1 MDQRRV
7 FLAVGL
13 SFLLLLL
20 WQNFVVA
27 PYRQPPPDAPVTVV
41 PPTTP
46 GAPAAP
52 NAPAPAAT
60 ASSMAVLAGGTPVVI
75 DTDVIRAEL
84 TSTGGRL
91 ASLRLKK
98 FQETVAKDS
107 PPLDLVGKSPV
118 LPLTMTL
125 APGITDAGVVYTP
138 DRTSVT
144 LTGDQEGV
152 VVLKGI
158 APDGRTVEKKFTF
171 KGNSYVFDVAAGGA
185 SPGLLLTAIAKEGA
199 AGGQQPGNEVAIALA
214 NQKLVE
220 HATADF
226 ADETVK
232 LDGASW
238 AGFSAQ
244 YFVSL
249 ALPADGTVPIV
260 MESVR
265 TGLTDDEKKP
275 EKMPVVQLDRGSTD
289 PGSAYRVFMGPKE
302 RDILAAAGHNLD
314 RALDFGWFWFIA
326 LPLLYLL
333 KLLHSITG
341 NYGIDII
348 VLTTL
353 VKVVTIPLTHSSLR
367 NMKEMQKL
375 QPEMAKLRERH
386 KDDQVAL
393 QKEVMD
399 LYKRHKVNPFS
410 GCLPMVLQIP
420 IFVGLY
426 NALNHAIELRHA
438 PFMLWIND
446 LSAPDKLMVAGV
458 PIPVLTL
465 LMGLSMLVQQKMTP
479 QQGDP
484 MQQRM
489 MMIMPVMFTFM
500 FINFPAGLVLYWLV
514 NNLLSI
520 AQQYWMLRADQKA

>member
-7 FLAVGL
+7 WLAVGL
-13 SFLLLLL
+13 SLLLLIL

-27 PYRQPPPDAPVTVV
+27 PYRKPHLDGPVTVV
-41 PPTTP
+41 PPPTAQ
-46 GAPAAP
+46 APDAP
-52 NAPAPAAT
+52 PPSVV
-60 ASSMAVLAGGTPVVI
+60 ASGGMAVVAGGTSVVVE
-75 DTDVIRAEL
+75 TDVFRAEV
-84 TSTGGRL
+84 TSMGGRL
-91 ASLRLKK
+91 SSLRLKK
-98 FQETVAKDS
+98 FKENVASDS
-107 PPLDLVGKSPV
+107 PLLDLVGKNPV
-118 LPLTMTL
+118 LPLTLTL
-125 APGITDAGVVYTP
+125 GPGVTDAGVTYTP
-138 DRTSVT
+138 DRTALMLS
-144 LTGDQEGV
+144 GDQEGT
-152 VVLKGI
+152 VVLTGK
-158 APDGRTVEKKFTF
+158 APDGRNLEKKITF
-171 KGNSYVFDVAAGGA
+171 RGNSYVFTLATSGA
-185 SPGLLLTAIAKEGA
+185 TPGLVLSAIAKEGA
-199 AGGQQPGNEVAIALA
+199 AGGQQPGHETAIALA

-220 HATADF
+220 HATKDF
-226 ADETVK
+226 TDETVAIS
-232 LDGASW
+232 DAAW

-244 YFVSL
+244 YFLSL
-249 ALPADGTVPIV
+249 ALPATGTTPVTL
-260 MESVR
+260 ESVP
-265 TGLTDDEKKP
+265 TGLKNDKNEP
-275 EKMPVVQLDRGSTD
+275 EKMPVVKLGAPGAETGGS
-289 PGSAYRVFMGPKE
+289 YHVFMGPKE
-302 RDILAAAGHNLD
+302 RDVLTAAGHQLD

-333 KLLHSITG
+333 KLLHSISG
-341 NYGIDII
+341 NYGVDII
-348 VLTTL
+348 LLTTL
-353 VKVVTIPLTHSSLR
+353 VKVVTIPLTQTSLR

-375 QPEMAKLRERH
+375 QPEMARLRERH

-393 QKEVMD
+393 QKEVME
-399 LYKRHKVNPFS
+399 LYKRHQVNPFS

-446 LSAPDKLMVAGV
+446 LSAPDKLHVAGV

-465 LMGLSMLVQQKMTP
+465 LMGLSMLVQQRMTP

-520 AQQYWMLRADQKA
+520 AQQFWMLRTERKA

>member
-1 MDQRRV
+1 V

-20 WQNFVVA
+20 YQNFVVA
-27 PYRQPPPDAPVTVV
+27 PYRQAPPEPPPVTIVPPATPDAPA
-41 PPTTP
+41 PTTAKP
-46 GAPAAP
+46 VQAGGI
-52 NAPAPAAT
+52 
-60 ASSMAVLAGGTPVVI
+60 AVVAGGTPVVI
-75 DTDVIRAEL
+75 ETDVIRAEL

-98 FQETVAKDS
+98 FQETVAKES
-107 PPLDLVGKSPV
+107 PALDLVGKNPV
-118 LPLTMTL
+118 LPLTMSL
-125 APGITDAGVVYTP
+125 GPGATDAGVVYTP
-138 DRTSVT
+138 DRTALA
-144 LTGDQEGV
+144 LTGDQEGT
-152 VVLKGI
+152 VVLKGT
-158 APDGRTVEKKFTF
+158 APDGRALEKKFVF
-171 KGNSYVFDVAAGGA
+171 KGNSYIFDVTTSGAA
-185 SPGLLLTAIAKEGA
+185 PGLFLTAIAKEGA
-199 AGGQQPGNEVAIALA
+199 AGGQQPGYEVAIALA

-220 HATADF
+220 HPTTDF
-226 ADETVK
+226 VDETVK
-232 LDGASW
+232 VGEASW

-249 ALPADGTVPIV
+249 ALPADGTADIV
-260 MESVR
+260 MESVP
-265 TGLTDDEKKP
+265 TGLHDDQKKP
-275 EKMPVVQLDRGSTD
+275 ERLAVVRLDRTAADASG
-289 PGSAYRVFMGPKE
+289 AYRVFMGPKE
-302 RDILAAAGHNLD
+302 RDILGAAGHQLD

-333 KLLHSITG
+333 KLLHSVTG

-353 VKVVTIPLTHSSLR
+353 VKVVTIPLTQTSLR

-375 QPEMAKLRERH
+375 QPEMAKLRERF

-393 QKEVMD
+393 QKEVME
-399 LYKRHKVNPFS
+399 LYKRHQVNPFS

-489 MMIMPVMFTFM
+489 MMLMPIMFTFM

-520 AQQYWMLRADQKA
+520 AQQWWMLRSDQKAA

>member
-1 MDQRRV
+1 M

-20 WQNFVVA
+20 YQNFVVA
-27 PYRQPPPDAPVTVV
+27 PYRQMPPEPPVTIV

-46 GAPAAP
+46 EAAAPAAK
-52 NAPAPAAT
+52 PAPAGGI
-60 ASSMAVLAGGTPVVI
+60 AVMAGGTPVVVE
-75 DTDVIRAEL
+75 TDVIRAEL

-107 PPLDLVGKSPV
+107 PPLDLVGKLPV
-118 LPLTMTL
+118 LPLTMSL
-125 APGITDAGVVYTP
+125 GPGATDAGVVYTP
-138 DRTSVT
+138 DVTSLT
-144 LTGDQEGV
+144 LTGEQQGT
-152 VVLKGI
+152 VVLKGA
-158 APDGRTVEKKFTF
+158 APDGRLLEKKLTF
-171 KGNSYVFDVAAGGA
+171 KGNRYIFDVTTAGAA
-185 SPGLLLTAIAKEGA
+185 PGLFLTAIAKEGA
-199 AGGQQPGNEVAIALA
+199 AGGQQPGYEVAIALA
-214 NQKLVE
+214 NQKLIE
-220 HATADF
+220 HPTADF
-226 ADETVK
+226 ADETVTVG
-232 LDGASW
+232 DAAW

-249 ALPADGTVPIV
+249 ALPADGTVGV
-260 MESVR
+260 TMESVP
-265 TGLTDDEKKP
+265 TGLQDDEKKA
-275 EKMPVVQLDRGSTD
+275 EKLPVVRLDRSGADTS
-289 PGSAYRVFMGPKE
+289 GAYRVFMGPKE
-302 RDILAAAGHNLD
+302 RDILAAAGHQLD

-341 NYGIDII
+341 NYGVDII

-353 VKVVTIPLTHSSLR
+353 VKVVTIPLTQTSLR

-375 QPEMAKLRERH
+375 QPEMAKLRERF
-386 KDDQVAL
+386 KDDQAAL
-393 QKEVMD
+393 QKEVME
-399 LYKRHKVNPFS
+399 LYKRHQVNPFS

-489 MMIMPVMFTFM
+489 MMIMPIMFTFM

-520 AQQYWMLRADQKA
+520 AQQWWMLRADQKAA